1 MVIYVLGNRKRSVQ
15 NSLLS
20 VAAALS
26 SSVCFAFEKVM
37 KTASYNRFGHL
48 MALLEFRMKDGI
60 IGLLMFL
67 IQEFIIKHP
76 KNSAMTRW
84 LTGEALSRPKLDRA
98 SNGCQV
104 KDGESQKGGCRSVRS
119 I

>member
-1 MVIYVLGNRKRSVQ
+1 
-15 NSLLS
+15 
-20 VAAALS
+20 
-26 SSVCFAFEKVM
+26 
-37 KTASYNRFGHL
+37 
-48 MALLEFRMKDGI
+48 MALLEFKMKDGI

-104 KDGESQKGGCRSVRS
+104 KDGESQKGGCRTVRS
-119 I
+119 IVCASSGLTCKAPCGVVIVDLIEVYEVVRQVTGTEMYSL